1 MNSTAVYAHEIG
13 ARQREEVPV
22 GPFSSNS
29 LSVCRPETV
38 GLPSQIGEFPSPP
51 STLAQPA
58 SFQTF
63 EEIPIS
69 EPGETV
75 LLVSSNTTARSA
87 LLHFLEMEHFT
98 VRVVGWGD
106 PVLSL
111 IDESV
116 GMILADTIARNP
128 QVDLMCKNIFDRFPH
143 LPLVVLDDQAQEQE
157 QRRHAFRF
165 ADAYLIKPCDRGEVL
180 ATIPRSLKNPRLI
193 TQNAQLKKRLGSP
206 IFPVRL
212 PTASPASMTLG
223 KQIEAFGKI
232 DSTILICG
240 ERGAGKNIVA
250 QMIHLASSRAK
261 EPFLVLPCNFL
272 PQEIWETDFFGIVQN
287 AFGEKT
293 AERVG
298 LLDVFSRGTILLD
311 HIEYLT
317 PYQQE
322 KLYDFLQERMYR
334 PIGALESR
342 GSEARILASSR
353 GNLPMVCA
361 QRRFRED
368 LFFKLTSMTITVP
381 SLRERLEDLTL
392 LAREIILRLARQYG
406 ANQPILSAGALNKL
420 RLYSWPGNIQELE
433 SVLHRAMS
441 TTHDTLITEANIV
454 FDPVFSGGDLPDG
467 SMGLAGLTL
476 ADIERRAIIET
487 IHSCGGNR
495 AKSAQKLGISEK
507 TIYNKIKQY
516 KLHGIV

>member
-13 ARQREEVPV
+13 ARQREDVSV
-22 GPFSSNS
+22 GTLFPNPPSICSS
-29 LSVCRPETV
+29 ETV
-38 GLPSQIGEFPSPP
+38 GLPTQAGEFPPSK
-51 STLAQPA
+51 STLTRPT
-58 SFQTF
+58 SFQTY
-63 EEIPIS
+63 EEIPVS
-69 EPGETV
+69 DSGEI
-75 LLVSSNTTARSA
+75 LLFVSSNTTARSA
-87 LLHFLEMEHFT
+87 LCHFLEMEHLT

-106 PVLSL
+106 PVLSS
-111 IDESV
+111 IDDDV
-116 GMILADTIARNP
+116 AMILVDTIARNP
-128 QVDLMCKNIFDRFPH
+128 QVDLMCKNIFERFPN
-143 LPLVVLDDQAQEQE
+143 LPFVVLDDPTQEQN
-157 QRRHAFRF
+157 QRRRAFHF
-165 ADAYLIKPCDRGEVL
+165 ADAYLVKPCDRGEIL
-180 ATIPRSLKNPRLI
+180 TTIHRSLKTSRLFKE
-193 TQNAQLKKRLGSP
+193 NAQLKKRLGSP
-206 IFPVRL
+206 ILPVRL
-212 PTASPASMTLG
+212 PTTSPASTTLG

-232 DSTILICG
+232 DSTVLICG
-240 ERGAGKNIVA
+240 ERGTGKNIVA
-250 QMIHLASSRAK
+250 QMIHSASSRAK

-293 AERVG
+293 TERVG

-311 HIEYLT
+311 HVEYMT

-342 GSEARILASSR
+342 GSEARILASSQ
-353 GNLPMVCA
+353 GNLAMSCA

-381 SLRERLEDLTL
+381 SLRERLEDLPML
-392 LAREIILRLARQYG
+392 SREIILRLARQYG
-406 ANQPILSAGALNKL
+406 ANQPILSNGAMNKL
-420 RLYSWPGNIQELE
+420 RLYPWPGNIQELE

-441 TTHDTLITEANIV
+441 TTHDALITEANIV
-454 FDPVFSGGDLPDG
+454 FDPIFTGGNLPDG
-467 SMGLAGLTL
+467 SMGLAGLSM